1 MEKLDVAQ
9 IPADVLGVC
18 QRLTEA
24 GFAAHL
30 VGGGVRDLLI
40 GRVPNDF
47 DVATDALPD
56 RVLKLFGQRFAIPT
70 GLQHGTITV
79 VTGTPPNQRHVEV
92 TTYRG
97 EGAYLDGRRPSTVTF
112 SATLVEDLSRR
123 DFTINAIAFD
133 PQSRL
138 LTDPF
143 DGQGDID
150 RKLIRAVGDAVLRFT
165 EDGLRPMRAVRQATQ
180 LGFEIDP
187 PTLSAIAQ
195 TLDSFRMVAME
206 RIHDEL
212 IKLLAANKPGRGI
225 ELLRISG
232 LLQAILPELLEGIG
246 CAQNR
251 DHQHDVYHHVLA
263 VLDEVRSRDPLVRM
277 GALLHDIAK
286 PRARI
291 ELQGQPG
298 EYSFEGHERLGSEL
312 ADEVCKRLKMS
323 KSDRERVVAMVGQH
337 MFHYAPE
344 WTDGAVRRF
353 VQRVGRAN
361 LGDVFELREADVAG
375 RGHGQPRDA
384 ETGALRARIAAVVT
398 ENTALSIRDL
408 AINGQDVMRILG
420 VSGGR
425 VVGQVVEKLLDR
437 VLDDPSVNTREAL
450 LGLVPELAA
459 TSSLAP

>member
-9 IPADVLGVC
+9 IPADVLDVC
-18 QRLTEA
+18 QRLIAA

-56 RVLKLFGQRFAIPT
+56 RVLKLFGQHFAIPT

-79 VTGTPPNQRHVEV
+79 VTGTQGNQRHVEV

-97 EGAYLDGRRPSTVTF
+97 EGAYLDGRRPSSVNF

-133 PQSRL
+133 PQSGL

-150 RKLIRAVGDAVLRFT
+150 RKLIRAVGDPVVRFT

-187 PTLSAIAQ
+187 PTLAAITQ
-195 TLDSFRMVAME
+195 TFDSFRLVAME

-212 IKLLAANKPGRGI
+212 IKLLAADKPSRGI
-225 ELLRISG
+225 ELMRVSG
-232 LLQAILPELLEGIG
+232 LLQATLPELLEGVG

-251 DHQHDVYHHVLA
+251 RYQHDVYHHVLA
-263 VLDEVRSRDPLVRM
+263 VVDEVRGRDPLVRM

-286 PRARI
+286 PRMRA
-291 ELQGQPG
+291 EKPGEPG
-298 EYSFEGHERLGSEL
+298 EYSFPQHGLLGAEL
-312 ADEVCKRLKMS
+312 ADGICKRWKMS
-323 KSDRERVVAMVGQH
+323 KADRARVVAMVSQH
-337 MFHYAPE
+337 MFDYTPE
-344 WTDGAVRRF
+344 WTDGTVRRF
-353 VQRVGRAN
+353 VQRVGPDN
-361 LGDVFELREADVAG
+361 LGDIFALREADVAG
-375 RGHGQPRDA
+375 RGLGEPRDA
-384 ETGALRARIAAVVT
+384 ETCALRARIAAVVA
-398 ENTALSIRDL
+398 EDTALSIRDL
-408 AINGQDVMRILG
+408 AVNGQDVMRILG

-425 VVGQVVEKLLDR
+425 VVGQVLEKLLEC
-437 VLDDPSVNTREAL
+437 VLDEPSLNTRGSLLAL
-450 LGLVPELAA
+450 IPELAA
-459 TSSLAP
+459 TSY

>member
-1 MEKLDVAQ
+1 MMKDDIAQ
-9 IPADVLGVC
+9 IPDDVLGVC
-18 QRLTEA
+18 RRLTEA

-40 GRVPNDF
+40 GRTPNDF

-97 EGAYLDGRRPSTVTF
+97 EGAYLDGRRPSTVSF
-112 SATLVEDLSRR
+112 SATLREDLSRR

-133 PQSRL
+133 PQANV

-143 DGQGDID
+143 DGQGDIA
-150 RKLIRAVGDAVLRFT
+150 RRLIRAVGDPIVRFT

-187 PTLSAIAQ
+187 PTLSAIAK

-212 IKLLAANKPGRGI
+212 YKLLAANKPGRGI
-225 ELLRISG
+225 ELLRVSA
-232 LLQAILPELLEGIG
+232 LLPEIMPELLEGLG
-246 CAQNR
+246 RAQSAL
-251 DHQHDVYHHVLA
+251 HLHDMYHHVLA
-263 VLDEVRSRDPLVRM
+263 SLDEMRSREPVVRM
-277 GALLHDIAK
+277 AVLLHALGK
-286 PRARI
+286 PRTEEPA
-291 ELQGQPG
+291 
-298 EYSFEGHERLGSEL
+298 GHERLGATMAE
-312 ADEVCKRLKMS
+312 EICRRLKMS
-323 KSDRERVVAMVGQH
+323 KVDRERVVALVAQH
-337 MFHYAPE
+337 AFQYE
-344 WTDGAVRRF
+344 SGWTDGDVRRF
-353 VQRVGRAN
+353 VQRVGTAS
-361 LGDVFELREADVAG
+361 LDDVFEVREAEVAG
-375 RGHGQPRDA
+375 RGRGQPRDA
-384 ETGALRARIAAVVT
+384 ETGALRARMASVVVAG
-398 ENTALSIRDL
+398 TALSIREL

-425 VVGQVVEKLLDR
+425 VVGQVLEALLER
-437 VLDDPSVNTREAL
+437 VLDEPSLNTRETL
-450 LGLVPELAA
+450 LALVPSLAA
-459 TSSLAP
+459 TSS